1 MRRSPARVKTL
12 PLLLLLV
19 LLPSAAPAAPA
30 AGANLCHAS
39 ENDYFSCATGRRA
52 GVSLCGSLPA
62 SLQYRYGTRTR
73 LQLQF
78 PDQATQGA
86 RELRFAH
93 YSRFQVDRA
102 EVSFTR
108 AGVDY
113 TVFDYTENDHRR
125 AGVNVIASD
134 GVEHPVRCI
143 GAIHGALAPLGKDLP
158 CDTDSALNGG
168 RCP

>member
-12 PLLLLLV
+12 PFLLLLV
-19 LLPSAAPAAPA
+19 LLPSVAPAAPTD
-30 AGANLCHAS
+30 GANLCHVP
-39 ENDYFSCATGRRA
+39 ETDYFSCATGRSA
-52 GVSLCGSLPA
+52 GVSLCGSLPGR
-62 SLQYRYGTRTR
+62 LQYRYGTRAR

-102 EVSFTR
+102 EVGFTR

-113 TVFDYTENDHRR
+113 TVFDYTENDRRR
-125 AGVNVIASD
+125 AGVNVSTPD
-134 GVEHPVRCI
+134 GVEHVLRCV
-143 GAIHGALAPLGKDLP
+143 GAIHGTLAPLGKDLP
-158 CDTDSALNGG
+158 CDTDNALNGG

>member
-1 MRRSPARVKTL
+1 MSVPT
-12 PLLLLLV
+12 
-19 LLPSAAPAAPA
+19 AAPAAPA
-30 AGANLCHAS
+30 AGANLCHVP
-39 ENDYFSCATGRRA
+39 EIDYFSCATGRSA
-52 GVSLCGSLPA
+52 GVSLCGSLPGR
-62 SLQYRYGTRTR
+62 LQYRYGTRAR

-125 AGVNVIASD
+125 AGVNVSTPD
-134 GVEHPVRCI
+134 GVEHP
-143 GAIHGALAPLGKDLP
+143 
-158 CDTDSALNGG
+158 
-168 RCP
+168 